1 MLILLIFVGKL
12 LAYTHLLTLHCL
24 PKIQQIQIIGYLYST
39 YNSNND
45 DGGGDGSGDGDG
57 SIQKH
62 IVCIL
67 FIVSLE
73 YAKPVSP
80 VNIQYKM
87 FILII
92 LI

>member
-1 MLILLIFVGKL
+1 MVNCWL
-12 LAYTHLLTLHCL
+12 THIYLRYAVCR
-24 PKIQQIQIIGYLYST
+24 IQQIQIIGYLYST
-39 YNSNND
+39 HNSNND
-45 DGGGDGSGDGDG
+45 DDGGGGDGSGDGDG

>member
-1 MLILLIFVGKL
+1 M
-12 LAYTHLLTLHCL
+12 

-39 YNSNND
+39 HNSNND
-45 DGGGDGSGDGDG
+45 DDGGSGDGVG

-62 IVCIL
+62 IVYIL